1 VLLLLLLTCLRLV
14 SEVVADF
21 TWHGKTFRL
30 VRDEVVER
38 LRGADLGAVR
48 THAVEV
54 QGRLLPVKEAMAYI
68 TGLDVLDFN
77 TNQARAVFQRL
88 GFEVRRL

>member
-1 VLLLLLLTCLRLV
+1 M
-14 SEVVADF
+14 VADF

-30 VRDEVVER
+30 EREEVIDR
-38 LRGADLGAVR
+38 LHGADLGAVR

-54 QGRLLPVKEAMAYI
+54 QGRLLPVKEAMAFL